1 MFNAKKQEDTG
12 LQTIIDLHIES
23 MRDEDKGS
31 VEYARKVDQL
41 QKLYSLKE
49 DTSKSK
55 VSADTL
61 AIVAGN
67 LAGILLIVGA
77 EKTGVVTSKALQFLL
92 KTR

>member
-1 MFNAKKQEDTG
+1 MFNAKKSEDHG
-12 LQTIIDLHIES
+12 LQNVIDAHIAS
-23 MRDEDKGS
+23 MTDEDKGS

-41 QKLYSLKE
+41 QKLYSLKGE
-49 DTSKSK
+49 PKKRISP
-55 VSADTL
+55 DTL

-77 EKTGVVTSKALQFLL
+77 EKTGVVTSKALTFLL

>member
-1 MFNAKKQEDTG
+1 MFNAKKQEDHG
-12 LQTIIDLHIES
+12 LQTVIDELIDS
-23 MRDEDKGS
+23 MHDEDKGS

-49 DTSKSK
+49 KPSEKR
-55 VSADTL
+55 VSPDTL